1 MVEAHTQRLYE
12 LAADIG
18 RLRRR
23 YPGDHIIERA
33 ACHVETLAL
42 MLEPCAAQLAAVSAP
57 GDDQAVVEAIRV
69 VDDRHRQLQHLLR
82 CAA

>member
-1 MVEAHTQRLYE
+1 MRQATTQRLNE

-33 ACHVETLAL
+33 ANHVETLAL

-57 GDDQAVVEAIRV
+57 GDDDAIDEAIRV
-69 VDDRHRQLQHLLR
+69 VDDRHRQLRHLLR

>member
-23 YPGDHIIERA
+23 YPGDHILDRA
-33 ACHVETLAL
+33 ATHVETLAL
-42 MLEPCAAQLAAVSAP
+42 MLEPCAAQLAACTAP
-57 GDDQAVVEAIRV
+57 GDEAAIVEAIRC
-69 VDDRHRQLQHLLR
+69 VDDRHRQLRHLLR